1 MLEGGAMNTVAIIEA
16 RMNSSRLPG
25 KHLLKILEK
34 PVLEYLFDRLKKSVI
49 LDDIILATTTSSK
62 DDILVNLAIENNIKV
77 FRGSENDVLG
87 RVYNCAKENNVDLI
101 VEISG
106 DCPLIDWEIMD
117 QTISLFKINNCD
129 FVSNATIG
137 SFPGGMD
144 ISVFSFE
151 SLEDSHSNGLTE
163 YNREH
168 VATYI
173 LDNPDKFTRLN
184 LPAPPKLNRPD
195 IEFIMDEYGDYLFIK
210 EIINLT
216 YKESFLPKCFDLIKA
231 YNQHANFQSIN
242 SSVVRKNITKK
253 YVV

>member
-1 MLEGGAMNTVAIIEA
+1 MNIVAIIEA

-25 KHLLKILEK
+25 KHMLKILEK
-34 PVLEYLFDRLKKSVI
+34 PILEYLFDRLKKSVI
-49 LDDIILATTTSSK
+49 LNDIILATTTSSK

-106 DCPLIDWEIMD
+106 DCPLLDWEIMD
-117 QTISLFKINNCD
+117 QTISLYTINQAD

-144 ISVFSFE
+144 VSVFGINALEE
-151 SLEDSHSNGLTE
+151 SNNNGLSP

-168 VATYI
+168 VATCMI
-173 LDNPDKFTRLN
+173 DNPAKFSRLN
-184 LPAPPKLNRPD
+184 LPASPQLNRTE
-195 IEFIMDEYGDYLFIK
+195 ICLALDEHRDYLFIK
-210 EIINLT
+210 EMIEAT
-216 YKESFLPKCFDLIKA
+216 YIDGSTPKCFDLITA
-231 YNQHANFQSIN
+231 YDGCNNFKEIN
-242 SSVVRKNITKK
+242 KSVARNHNTEKHNCIK
-253 YVV
+253 